1 MASDANKAFIQAFL
15 ARRILT
21 LEEAQPLLAAILT
34 ASGQQNPMVSQ
45 NTLNNFIT
53 TANNQLSPFD
63 FHIRTLPSQSGPP
76 ESRTVYYILT
86 NTTSDSLMQL
96 ATTHSAE
103 EISFFRRVL
112 DSMFETNNT
121 NYLELCAVRSME
133 AVRLHKPRPGEQ
145 LNSVEDGAVTQTQS
159 THGLTM
165 KEAESTLAQF
175 VSEGWLELSP
185 LAFYSLSPRSIAELQ
200 RYLIDTYNLPDEE
213 GVIVEK
219 VKSCHG
225 CKELVTIGLRCD
237 NLDCPIRFHDGC
249 AERLWR
255 VNRSK
260 KCPSCGGNWSGGKYV
275 GERAAKGAK
284 KRVEVRRSLGG
295 RQSAASQLSAANVRQ
310 DDLEKSEAEEAADSE

>member
-21 LEEAQPLLAAILT
+21 LEEAQPILAAILT
-34 ASGQQNPMVSQ
+34 ASGHQNPTVSQ

-76 ESRTVYYILT
+76 ESRTLYYILT

-103 EISFFRRVL
+103 EISFFRRIL

-121 NYLELCAVRSME
+121 NYLELCAIRSME
-133 AVRLHKPRPGEQ
+133 AVRLHKPHPREQ
-145 LNSVEDGAVTQTQS
+145 LNNIEDGAAVQTQS

-185 LAFYSLSPRSIAELQ
+185 AGFYSLSPRSIAELQ
-200 RYLIDTYNLPDEE
+200 RYLVDTYNLPDED

-237 NLDCPIRFHDGC
+237 NSDCPIRFHDGC

-255 VNRSK
+255 VNKSR
-260 KCPSCGGNWSGGKYV
+260 KCPSCGGNWSSGKYV

-284 KRVEVRRSLGG
+284 KRVEVRRSIGG
-295 RQSAASQLSAANVRQ
+295 GQSIGSQLSAANVRRGVEE
-310 DDLEKSEAEEAADSE
+310 LEKEDVDSD